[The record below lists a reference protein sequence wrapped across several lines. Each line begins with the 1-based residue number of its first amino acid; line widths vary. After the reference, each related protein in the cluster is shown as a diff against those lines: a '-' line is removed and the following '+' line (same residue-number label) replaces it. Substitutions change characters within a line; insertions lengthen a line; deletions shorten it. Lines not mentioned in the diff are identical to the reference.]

1 VFLLSGSLEQIEFLQ
16 LFSIKICD
24 LFVSISIVIPEEDTE
39 DSDSDMP
46 REQEEIQ
53 HRDEEEDEKYFDTG
67 NIFRNEKVT
76 IFYIKYNF
84 A

>member
-16 LFSIKICD
+16 LFSIK
-24 LFVSISIVIPEEDTE
+24 PEEDTE

-67 NIFRNEKVT
+67 NIFRNEMVT